1 MNFSI
6 VHITK
11 FRYSEPVTESVMEI
25 RMQPRTDETQRC
37 LQFALALH
45 PNAEIFDYVDC
56 YGNEVHHFD
65 IPKRHSELEIFA
77 KAYVEVLPQKPL
89 PESLSSDAWSVL
101 DFSIEQNDLW
111 DYLLPS
117 HFAKPTDLLLSLA
130 EELNVRRHDD
140 PLTVLKQI
148 NEAVSQTFEYTPN
161 STHVDS
167 PIDDAITQRRG
178 VCQDFSNIMVA
189 LVRELKIPCRYVSGY
204 LFHNNDDR
212 IRLLQDAT
220 HAWVEAY
227 LPQLGWIGFDPT
239 NNTLATERHIA
250 VAVGRDY
257 ADVPP
262 TRGVF
267 KGNVDSELNVA
278 VKVLASDDSEIDSVT
293 REIIKSKE
301 PTSVSKQSQQAQ
313 QQ

>member
-1 MNFSI
+1 
-6 VHITK
+6 
-11 FRYSEPVTESVMEI
+11 MEI
-25 RMQPRTDETQRC
+25 RMQPRTDEMQRC
-37 LQFALALH
+37 LQFALVLH
-45 PNAEIFDYVDC
+45 PTAEIFDYVDC

-77 KAYVEVLPQKPL
+77 KTFVEVLPRKPL
-89 PESLSSDAWSVL
+89 PESLSPDSWSVL
-101 DFSIEQNDLW
+101 DFSIEQNDFW
-111 DYLLPS
+111 DFLLPS
-117 HFAKPTDLLLSLA
+117 QFAKPTDALLSLA
-130 EELNVRRHDD
+130 KELNVQRRDD

-148 NEAVSQTFEYTPN
+148 NEAMSQAFDYTPN
-161 STHVDS
+161 STRVDS
-167 PIDDAITQRRG
+167 PIDDAIAQRRG

-204 LFHNNDDR
+204 LFHRNEDR
-212 IRLLQDAT
+212 SRLLQDAT

-267 KGNVDSELNVA
+267 KGIVDSELSVA
-278 VKVLASDDSEIDSVT
+278 VKVIADNEGEIDSVT
-293 REIIKSKE
+293 RETIKAANEK
-301 PTSVSKQSQQAQ
+301 PVSKQSQQAQ